1 MTSVQSFGGH
11 LRSIRSSEKIHKPRG
26 SKVVKPILKK
36 LSQSQSE
43 KNSLDLDRGWDEQD
57 ERFRNQGWSG
67 AWDAGVD
74 GAFYAT
80 GGGNR
85 AASSKDVTFALGSEP
100 LNGASIIGRKYHNH
114 SRSISGASHVSVAT
128 SGSGSAVG
136 LGVPA
141 GVVGASGNSSIAPR
155 TFVHPFQQIPRTA
168 TPPISYAN
176 SLASSYVDNRDYS
189 PTITEDED
197 YSSANYDLA
206 DPTTSHIS
214 LHHYNNSSSMT
225 NIQYRQQQLLQQTQA
240 PTSHPNSRS
249 QPSLV
254 SSASNFHRPSL
265 ATQRTASYTDAA
277 NSHPSSLRINTTAA
291 RAIPTTPAQSS
302 RLANVSSQT
311 DLNGES
317 SSYSPSHPPLQK
329 FSSPSSTVSSSISPV
344 MRSSFEAVN
353 FPRLRAKSDLDTA
366 TRQDHLREA
375 RRKFEAREQAKEEKY
390 AREQIKRREREDN
403 KRALEIEKQAKAQR
417 KEREAAKQRL
427 EAAELA
433 EAALP
438 HNKQHTRKT
447 SGTSS
452 SGRPSMSRLRSSHR
466 AGTGASQ
473 QLLSPAAQD
482 PEKFGSGNYESM
494 ETRTPPAFGQRA
506 GTARAA
512 SYEAPRRTHTAKRKT
527 HGAWTVFILWL
538 RTRLLR
544 LKSGHHSHNQ

>member
-1 MTSVQSFGGH
+1 MTSVQSFGG
-11 LRSIRSSEKIHKPRG
+11 LRSIRSSEKIHKPRS

-57 ERFRNQGWSG
+57 EQFRNQGWSG
-67 AWDAGVD
+67 AWDAGAD

-85 AASSKDVTFALGSEP
+85 AVSSKDVTFALGSDP
-100 LNGASIIGRKYHNH
+100 LNGPVAMTRKYHNHNH

-141 GVVGASGNSSIAPR
+141 GAVGASGSSSVAPR

-240 PTSHPNSRS
+240 PTSNPSSRS

-254 SSASNFHRPSL
+254 SSRPSL
-265 ATQRTASYTDAA
+265 ATHRTASYTDAA

-291 RAIPTTPAQSS
+291 RSIPAQSS

-311 DLNGES
+311 DLNAEPS
-317 SSYSPSHPPLQK
+317 NYSPSHPPLQK

-403 KRALEIEKQAKAQR
+403 KRALEAEKQAKAQR
-417 KEREAAKQRL
+417 KEREAARQRL

-466 AGTGASQ
+466 AGGGASQ
-473 QLLSPAAQD
+473 QLLQPTSD

-512 SYEAPRRTHTAKRKT
+512 SYEAPRRSHTAKRKT

-544 LKSGHHSHNQ
+544 LKTSHNQ